1 MVRNRAKAK
10 QYHEAELLLFENY
23 SLFSTTLSSKKIGL
37 ILKNLQK
44 TSASV

>member
-23 SLFSTTLSSKKIGL
+23 SLFSTTLSKKIGV